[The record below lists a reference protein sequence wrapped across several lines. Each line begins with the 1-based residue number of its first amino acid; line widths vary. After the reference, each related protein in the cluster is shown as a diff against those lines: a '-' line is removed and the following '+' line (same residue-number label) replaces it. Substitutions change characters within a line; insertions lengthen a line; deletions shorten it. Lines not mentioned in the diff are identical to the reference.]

1 MPKKKQMLS
10 LADLMA
16 DEVEEFEGMLE
27 DGYFDYLDEKGACCF
42 DDERNVEI
50 DKEWAQALKD
60 LKELGFMEDDK

>member
-16 DEVEEFEGMLE
+16 DEVDEFEGMLE
-27 DGYFDYLDEKGACCF
+27 EGFFDI
-42 DDERNVEI
+42 DDDDRNVEI

>member
-50 DKEWAQALKD
+50 DKE
-60 LKELGFMEDDK
+60 

>member
-27 DGYFDYLDEKGACCF
+27 EGFFDI

>member
-16 DEVEEFEGMLE
+16 DEVDEFEGMLE
-27 DGYFDYLDEKGACCF
+27 EGFFDIN
-42 DDERNVEI
+42 DDDRNVEI

>member
-27 DGYFDYLDEKGACCF
+27 EGFFDI
-42 DDERNVEI
+42 DDDRNVEI

-60 LKELGFMEDDK
+60 LKELGFIEDDK

>member
-1 MPKKKQMLS
+1 MLS

-27 DGYFDYLDEKGACCF
+27 EGFFDI

-50 DKEWAQALKD
+50 DKE
-60 LKELGFMEDDK
+60 

>member
-27 DGYFDYLDEKGACCF
+27 EGFFDI
-42 DDERNVEI
+42 DDDRNVEI
-50 DKEWAQALKD
+50 DKE
-60 LKELGFMEDDK
+60 